1 MKNTVLN
8 KQAVNVKHAVL
19 LDLKNINEAVQRELV
34 AWRESCASTQQI
46 RKKLL
51 FLFQCDLLPGISGK
65 ILELKASRDAS
76 EVKHVSLWSKVLGYS
91 FLFLMDVGMLFYILL
106 FALTQTGARQ
116 NAWFQSFALWLVV
129 EILLVSTSIVFITH
143 ILVPSLVLRDLTQ
156 IKRRLIDNIREFND
170 RVKRNKN
177 REQVS
182 TLQDESTNSFNAAK
196 FLFVSTRLATQ
207 FPDLKES
214 KIITQFSTPWPRQS
228 YLYAQSVSTKYSG
241 KLAGITR
248 SASILFIFFV
258 GNFLSVP
265 PACQDIIVQ
274 MTSTTAIGYL
284 VLIHVQL
291 FEIFPALVILPAL
304 VLVVV
309 AHFVIQ
315 SSKSDAKIRLA
326 RLLPVR
332 RSEDT
337 ADQVQLPPPS
347 DDPTEKISPSHSYDN
362 CSSSGEE
369 FNLSEEDEEQDDDV
383 FNSATTAVSVQ
394 VHGSSGPSHLSSH
407 QSRRQSIQAGLGLL
421 HTLATTADCQQEHKD
436 CEQGKIENYTHGIN
450 TEDVSV
456 CRSNTSGSCGK
467 QSLHSSQ
474 SISDFSSAS
483 SSHSI
488 PPVVETVEE
497 GKVSTAA
504 PLIMSAPS
512 PDSADI
518 DDDLNVVYSDI
529 DSDSDSTSS
538 YNISEMSAEDLHL
551 PVGTPVSSP
560 RTLIRNSSIGRK
572 LPSSNQH
579 HTVESVSSDCSVS
592 VSSESLSGTECT

>member
-106 FALTQTGARQ
+106 FALTQTGPRQ

-129 EILLVSTSIVFITH
+129 EILFVSTAIVFITH
-143 ILVPSLVLRDLTQ
+143 ILVPSLIMKDLSQ
-156 IKRRLIDNIREFND
+156 IKRRLMDNIRDFND
-170 RVKRNKN
+170 KVNSATGTDKSAIDA
-177 REQVS
+177 E
-182 TLQDESTNSFNAAK
+182 ESGFSFNAAN
-196 FLFVSTRLATQ
+196 FLFVSTRLARQ

-214 KIITQFSTPWPRQS
+214 KIIAQFSTPWPRQS
-228 YLYAQSVSTKYSG
+228 YLHVQNVSKKYS
-241 KLAGITR
+241 KKFSAFTR
-248 SASILFIFFV
+248 SASILLIFFV

-337 ADQVQLPPPS
+337 ADEVQLPPPS
-347 DDPTEKISPSHSYDN
+347 DDPTEKISPSHSYDSG
-362 CSSSGEE
+362 SSSGEE

-394 VHGSSGPSHLSSH
+394 VHGSSGPSHPSSH

-436 CEQGKIENYTHGIN
+436 CEQGKIETYTHGIN

-456 CRSNTSGSCGK
+456 CRSSTSGSCGK
-467 QSLHSSQ
+467 LSLHSSQ

-497 GKVSTAA
+497 GKVSTVA
-504 PLIMSAPS
+504 PVIMSAPS